1 MLRAFA
7 ILILVAG
14 CSHGG
19 DENLGLGD
27 KGTTVDVDKLTSP
40 DELVR
45 ALSLHGA
52 ALDERLGPHTM
63 QASQTVTLTLPTRE
77 TQTLDETFSVQ
88 SDARGDVRLVHDNS
102 RGYGFEAVA
111 QQKQLYVKP
120 RYGKFVRERIEGD
133 ELARLRVTAE
143 TAAAADLRLLER
155 FVQVRPAGTAT
166 VAGHS
171 GVKLALSAKSSPDPA
186 PAESEAGKKWRESV
200 EVRYI
205 DGSVVVD
212 AKTGAPLAV
221 QLDASYQFARDGKPV
236 TAALKYKQTTVAD
249 AGTIVTPADYAVL
262 GRPRPML
269 DRQQLL
275 DGLK

>member
-1 MLRAFA
+1 MRRA
-7 ILILVAG
+7 LCLLVLVAA

-19 DENLGLGD
+19 DENLGLGEG
-27 KGTTVDVDKLTSP
+27 KTAIDVATLTQP
-40 DELVR
+40 AELVR
-45 ALSLHGA
+45 ALSLHGH

-63 QASQTVTLTLPTRE
+63 EASQSLKLELPSHETR
-77 TQTLDETFSVQ
+77 TLDETFEVQ
-88 SDARGDVRLVHDNS
+88 SNAAGEVHLVHENS

-111 QQKQLYVKP
+111 DKDQLYVKP
-120 RYGKFVRERIEGD
+120 RYGKFVRQRIEGD
-133 ELARLRVTAE
+133 ELTRLRVTAE
-143 TAAAADLRLLER
+143 TAAASDLRLLER
-155 FVQVRPAGTAT
+155 FVQVREAGTAT
-166 VAGHS
+166 VAGHA
-171 GVKLALSAKSSPDPA
+171 GVKLALSASPTPAAA
-186 PAESEAGKKWRESV
+186 PAETETGKKWRDTV

-221 QLDASYQFARDGKPV
+221 QLDASYSFKRDGQPLSA
-236 TAALKYKQTTVAD
+236 TLKYQQTTSAD
-249 AGTIVTPADYAVL
+249 PGAIAPPTDYAVL